1 MCSRFEPAVKEDVIL
16 RWDINPGSNALGSA
30 KWTTIY
36 PKNDTLLITYDN
48 EPIVRS
54 WGLTPEWSKRPLI
67 NAKSEEALE
76 KRTFT
81 PLLEYRCVIPAASY
95 YEWQGPKGSKIK
107 TNIFG
112 KSMLPIAGLYSE
124 DQYVIFS
131 FDPFTTNGP
140 LDHLSLRKIDRW
152 SSSPAMGLQGL
163 SHCKEPPPRQVTTRK
178 NSLGHLTQRLRRNVG
193 EAYVLFS

>member
-16 RWDINPGSNALGSA
+16 RWDINSGSNVLGSA

-36 PKNDTLLITYDN
+36 PKYDTLLITYEN

-54 WGLTPEWSKRPLI
+54 WGLTPEWAKRPLI
-67 NAKSEEALE
+67 NAKSEEAHE

-81 PLLEYRCVIPAASY
+81 PLLNNRCVIPAASY
-95 YEWQGPKGSKIK
+95 YEWQGPKGSKIQ

-124 DQYVIFS
+124 DQYVM
-131 FDPFTTNGP
+131 FTCAPAEAISHIHNRMP
-140 LDHLSLRKIDRW
+140 VILDDDAVNEWLEPENDYSDLRELLHPYGGQLEW
-152 SSSPAMGLQGL
+152 S
-163 SHCKEPPPRQVTTRK
+163 
-178 NSLGHLTQRLRRNVG
+178 
-193 EAYVLFS
+193 EAA